1 MRLYRIARRPYANLG
16 GDGGLDYPGRWH
28 DRGFRILYTSPS
40 IALAAIEFAVH
51 SRTRPADTMLVEIE
65 LDDGVEL
72 VHVADMI
79 GGPLPG
85 NWASDHGHTR
95 PLGTAWLSERK
106 SVALSVPSVVI
117 PLERNIL
124 LNPEHPDF
132 DRVAMVDC
140 KPFFFDP
147 RLFTR

>member
-16 GDGGLDYPGRWH
+16 GEGGLHQPGRWH
-28 DRGFRILYTSPS
+28 DRGFRILYASSS

-51 SRTRPADTMLVEIE
+51 SSTRPPDTMLEIE
-65 LDDGVEL
+65 LDDGIEL
-72 VHVADMI
+72 LHIADLI
-79 GGPLPG
+79 GGSLPG

-95 PLGTAWLSERK
+95 PLGTAWLSDRK
-106 SVALSVPSVVI
+106 SVALVVPSVVI

-132 DRVAMVDC
+132 DRVRMIDC

>member
-1 MRLYRIARRPYANLG
+1 
-16 GDGGLDYPGRWH
+16 
-28 DRGFRILYTSPS
+28 
-40 IALAAIEFAVH
+40 
-51 SRTRPADTMLVEIE
+51 MLVEIE
-65 LDDGVEL
+65 LDDAVDL
-72 VHVADMI
+72 VHVADI
-79 GGPLPG
+79 LGGPLPG

-106 SVALSVPSVVI
+106 AVALVVPSVII

-132 DRVAMVDC
+132 ERVAMIAC
-140 KPFFFDP
+140 NPFFFDP